1 MKTTLAHEFYKLI
14 HQKTTWLALLV
25 LLGLMIYTC
34 IPTAYIT
41 RNLVA
46 QGFGAG
52 QWATIIMIAVS
63 ANFVTME
70 FRNNTMPT
78 LLYKSPSK
86 QAVFWSK
93 LLALIVEGIFLLLV
107 GFLFALLIK
116 TILVG
121 SRFSWSS
128 IYHQHSL
135 LDALLLNMFGVA
147 LYLLFTVTLSLLL
160 VSWFKSTAT
169 VIIIGLFIGFL
180 GASISAV
187 VMQAIPG
194 LAGIWAWNPFNMIN
208 IISQLGDSS
217 VIKLSHLTNG
227 ELIAGNLIY
236 ALIFLLLGL
245 HAFKKRRI

>member
-14 HQKTTWLALLV
+14 HQKTTWLTILV
-25 LLGLMIYTC
+25 LLGLMIYAC

-86 QAVFWSK
+86 QAVFWAK
-93 LLALIVEGIFLLLV
+93 LLVLLVAGVVLLLIGLVFALI
-107 GFLFALLIK
+107 IK
-116 TILVG
+116 AILVG
-121 SRFSWSS
+121 NRFPWSS

-135 LDALLLNMFGVA
+135 IDALLLNMFGVA

-169 VIIIGLFIGFL
+169 VIIIGFFIGFL

-194 LAGIWAWNPFNMIN
+194 LASIWAWNPLNMIN
-208 IISQLGDSS
+208 VISQLGDGT